1 MTLAPVCT
9 ALLHGMFWCGLQQFY
24 RVDTYLLHIE
34 FACCTSN
41 CHYTS
46 IHYIEREDFPCQKT
60 LFPKKTDIAPRQDIT
75 KMMTNSRVYANGMD
89 GGPPDKK
96 AFFWKFCSSCYNPLT
111 YYGSYTGWLFCI
123 WGSIRDQNNLLSWR
137 KEGYLSYFPSSEL
150 LDTI

>member
-1 MTLAPVCT
+1 
-9 ALLHGMFWCGLQQFY
+9 MFWCGLQQFY

-89 GGPPDKK
+89 DGSMAHLIKK
-96 AFFWKFCSSCYNPLT
+96 FFFENFAAAVTT
-111 YYGSYTGWLFCI
+111 Y
-123 WGSIRDQNNLLSWR
+123 
-137 KEGYLSYFPSSEL
+137 
-150 LDTI
+150 